1 MAIDDNNVTFGNFGR
16 RDKSGG
22 GGHNDGGNGSGG
34 GGMEERIRHLESNVD
49 VIKATMATKEDIAK
63 AALAAKEDV
72 TEVKNE
78 LLSFKAEVHSL
89 LRQQIMWSVG
99 TIIATGGLV
108 FAIMR
113 FTSGS

>member
-1 MAIDDNNVTFGNFGR
+1 MAEKIRPLRPVD
-16 RDKSGG
+16 SGG
-22 GGHNDGGNGSGG
+22 EPPD
-34 GGMEERIRHLESNVD
+34 MEQRLRHLEQDVG
-49 VIKATMATKEDIAK
+49 VIKATMATKEDIAS
-63 AALAAKEDV
+63 AALSAKNDV

-99 TIIATGGLV
+99 TIIAMGGLV

-113 FTSGS
+113 FSGS